1 MRKPLLLFA
10 LCILLTS
17 LTGCSDLD
25 QVENLA
31 YAEILGIELNALN
44 EIEVSIQVPKIA
56 GQRGESSG
64 GSGES
69 QPLVYSAGGKSFDEA
84 LNLLQ
89 WAVPRRLDLSQ
100 IKLIVISEAL
110 AMDDRFEQAAA
121 TIMATPRLYTAAR
134 FAVCE
139 GSAKEFVKAEKPV
152 IGTRLSTELEATF
165 EDYIRNGFI
174 PDASFAD
181 VFLSGKSFYS
191 DSLAIH
197 ANGSDPAMTAAAI
210 IPDSAGTSG
219 VEMQNSN
226 RFLGAAVFRQGK
238 MTGRLSGEEYLYC
251 KILQGKKQAF
261 PFIIDGQT
269 VGLTTLGKPSVHVD
283 TSSEPIRISVK
294 LRISVFSSSKNA
306 PEESLKAELTEAFDQ
321 VVRTCKAM
329 NAEPFG
335 FAKHAAGSFASAS
348 DWLAFDWQ
356 KRFSESDVDIQIDI
370 SSRT

>member
-1 MRKPLLLFA
+1 MHRHFLHFAFCLLLA
-10 LCILLTS
+10 L
-17 LTGCSDLD
+17 LTGCSDVD

-31 YAEILGIELNALN
+31 FAEILGVELNDQD

-69 QPLVYSAGGKSFDEA
+69 QPLVYSAGSKNFDEA
-84 LNLLQ
+84 LNLLR

-100 IKLIVISEAL
+100 IKLIVVSEEL
-110 AMDDRFEQAAA
+110 AADVRFEQAAA

-139 GSAKEFVKAEKPV
+139 GSTKEFVKAEKPV

-165 EDYIRNGFI
+165 EDYIRSGFI
-174 PDASFAD
+174 PDTTFAD
-181 VFLSGKSFYS
+181 VFLSGKSIYS

-197 ANGSDPAMTAAAI
+197 ANSSDPAAAAAAI
-210 IPDSAGTSG
+210 IPDSAASSN

-226 RFLGAAVFRQGK
+226 RFLGAAVFRKGRMIGK
-238 MTGRLSGEEYLYC
+238 LTGEEYLYC
-251 KILQGKKQAF
+251 KIRQGEKQAF

-269 VGLTTLGKPSVHVD
+269 IGLTTLGKPSIAVD
-283 TSSEPIRISVK
+283 TSSDPCRITVG
-294 LRISVFSSSKNA
+294 LRISVVSGSKNA
-306 PEESLKAELTEAFDQ
+306 PEESLEAELTETFNQ
-321 VVRTCKAM
+321 VIRTCKAM

-335 FAKHAAGSFASAS
+335 FAQQAAGSFASTS
-348 DWLAFDWQ
+348 EWLAYDWHN
-356 KRFSESDVDIQIDI
+356 RFIESNVDIEIDI
-370 SSRT
+370 SART